1 MSDRENL
8 TLEDTVNGVLL
19 DDKEELFE
27 NDFLEPF
34 PNKSE
39 TEKFYDNLGEKLRI
53 AREEAGLTLASL
65 AEKVGLTGA
74 AIKNYEVGIR
84 QVPVHLLIEFSR
96 ILNKPIHS
104 FLGPKA
110 EPAISIKETLMN
122 TLERYT
128 EAVYAKRLM
137 DLKDGKLI
145 ALTPEP
151 LIPMHPEIC
160 KNHDL
165 TIRFKSKD
173 AEVYSYYFIK
183 LARPISFNHVR
194 TNLNGKEISV
204 PLKPDDWV
212 LAKIGDT
219 HDFEIVQVKNITPT
233 TFQYSNQCDL
243 ATYNVAGLVLGKAER
258 LVNLND

>member
-1 MSDRENL
+1 MSDKKEL
-8 TLEDTVNGVLL
+8 TLEDIVQ
-19 DDKEELFE
+19 EEFFNELE
-27 NDFLEPF
+27 NDFPERF

-39 TEKFYDNLGEKLRI
+39 TEKFYDNLGEKLRK
-53 AREEAGLTLASL
+53 AREEAGLTLAGL
-65 AEKVGLTGA
+65 AGKVGLTGA

-128 EAVYAKRLM
+128 EAVYAKRIM

-145 ALTPEP
+145 DLTPEP

-160 KNHDL
+160 KDHNL
-165 TIRFKSKD
+165 TIRFESND
-173 AEVYSYYFIK
+173 AEAYSYYFIK

-194 TNLNGKEISV
+194 TNLHGKEISV
-204 PLKPDDWV
+204 PLRSDDWV

-219 HDFEIVQVKNITPT
+219 HDYEIVQVKNITPT
-233 TFQYSNQCDL
+233 TFQYSNECDL
-243 ATYNVAGLVLGKAER
+243 ATYNVAGLVLGRAER